1 MAKHNPITDVAHAG
15 TAGFPPAPSEAH
27 QRAAAAQP
35 AIVVQLDDDMEVI
48 GASVPEAHLQFLLA
62 THRVLRVADQVGA
75 GYDLYL
81 DMDQQSLICELV
93 IA

>member
-1 MAKHNPITDVAHAG
+1 MTKHDPITDVARAG

-27 QRAAAAQP
+27 QRAAAAPP
-35 AIVVQLDDDMEVI
+35 AIVVQLDAEMEVI

-75 GYDLYL
+75 GYDLYF
-81 DMDQQSLICELV
+81 DMDQQSLVCEL
-93 IA
+93 AMA